1 VIKEYPP
8 VLFIDDH
15 EMGADD
21 YFFPPNADPYYHDLP
36 AQAVTWINGWFSFF
50 FLFFSIFFRSFVPFI
65 EF

>member
-1 VIKEYPP
+1 LPCLQTQPETIGKLAVIKQYPP

-36 AQAVTWINGWFSFF
+36 ATAVKWINGA
-50 FLFFSIFFRSFVPFI
+50 LD
-65 EF
+65 